1 MRIFSLILLVSL
13 IGCSQ
18 QQEAST
24 FEKPVAEEL
33 PLIAEEGSKIT
44 GRTFSTLSSNL
55 QQALKDSGVSYA
67 LSYCNVEAMPL
78 TDSLSENFGVD
89 IRRASHMPRN
99 QENRAD
105 SLELVTIQNYINTL
119 KAGGELK
126 PYTYRTG
133 TGAVF
138 HAPIRIA
145 GQLCLNCHGR
155 PGDDISEKDMEI
167 INKLYPKDEAT
178 GFALRELRGI
188 WSVSFPKAYVDSL
201 NQIIPN
207 NKE

>member
-1 MRIFSLILLVSL
+1 MRLLSLILLVSL
-13 IGCSQ
+13 TGCSQ
-18 QQEAST
+18 QQEASS

-67 LSYCNVEAMPL
+67 LSFCNAEAMPL
-78 TDSLSENFGVD
+78 TDSLSENFGVE
-89 IRRASHMPRN
+89 IRRASHRPRN
-99 QENRAD
+99 QDNRAD
-105 SLELVTIQNYINTL
+105 SLELASIQKYISAL
-119 KAGGELK
+119 EAGGELK
-126 PYTYRTG
+126 PYTYSTK
-133 TGAVF
+133 TGAIF

-145 GQLCLNCHGR
+145 GELCLNCHGR
-155 PGDDISEKDMEI
+155 PGDDISEKDMET
-167 INKLYPKDEAT
+167 INNLYPKDEAT
-178 GFALRELRGI
+178 DFAVGELRGI

-201 NQIIPN
+201 YQIIPN